1 MLQDANNNSSLKL
14 GANGSNS
21 NNQPQTADLGD
32 EHQFKK
38 RKIACKSKVWID
50 MIKIDNDTRAQCI
63 NCKECYVIPNTGTTT
78 TLARHL
84 KNCHQKKDADR
95 KQQLLNFQRVSD
107 EDTSSSFP
115 VLATGGYKIS
125 STLGM
130 ICGLTR
136 GNVLV
141 RCGGAYLLRL
151 LLIKKLRFLSILL
164 CRSPSS
170 SPSVYFFADLLA
182 PHLSS
187 RINDAVPAQGNSKV
201 ENRMTF
207 IIFML
212 QRYSMEGSGDEN
224 GNGMDHQYCGMHFLH
239 LNLSNKLS
247 VPVLNGEQ
255 ITLHSGYKHMDY
267 YEKTLRLH
275 SARIVV
281 MDNGHVA

>member
-1 MLQDANNNSSLKL
+1 MRSPSGVKNLLSVVAKYIRDMGRALCIPSEESQKDFEINK
-14 GANGSNS
+14 
-21 NNQPQTADLGD
+21 T
-32 EHQFKK
+32 FK
-38 RKIACKSKVWID
+38 A
-50 MIKIDNDTRAQCI
+50 
-63 NCKECYVIPNTGTTT
+63 
-78 TLARHL
+78 
-84 KNCHQKKDADR
+84 
-95 KQQLLNFQRVSD
+95 
-107 EDTSSSFP
+107 
-115 VLATGGYKIS
+115 
-125 STLGM
+125 STD
-130 ICGLTR
+130 
-136 GNVLV
+136 
-141 RCGGAYLLRL
+141 
-151 LLIKKLRFLSILL
+151 IKKLRFLSILL

-182 PHLSS
+182 PHLPS
-187 RINDAVPAQGNSKV
+187 RINGNDLFSDAVPAQGNSKV

-224 GNGMDHQYCGMHFLH
+224 GNGMDHQYCGMRFLH